1 MGQFVRPREVA
12 GRLERLVAFDHPR
25 GFLMHMAQGRRV
37 EAAAGLKQ
45 VLFHHPLGVL
55 RQGQRIPDGVER
67 ARHRLGQRR
76 ARVGQ
81 YRLQR
86 PIERGVHR
94 RFQNPRQGARPGQR
108 SIHVRARRDPSGR
121 GRFLGQTRFGGGEIR
136 GHLVRRHLLGGA
148 GMAFQDL
155 DQGAGEV
162 VAVVIR

>member
-1 MGQFVRPREVA
+1 M
-12 GRLERLVAFDHPR
+12 
-25 GFLMHMAQGRRV
+25 
-37 EAAAGLKQ
+37 
-45 VLFHHPLGVL
+45 
-55 RQGQRIPDGVER
+55 ER

-94 RFQNPRQGARPGQR
+94 RFQNPRQARDQASDRSMSAPAETQAGAGGSR
-108 SIHVRARRDPSGR
+108 
-121 GRFLGQTRFGGGEIR
+121 GQTRFGGGEIR